1 MKKVRLGIVGVGQ
14 IGKAH
19 LQQYSQMEGV
29 ELVAA
34 CDIDLPELERVSNLH
49 DIPNRYELF
58 RDLLAR
64 DDLDAVD
71 VCLHNNLHAP
81 VTVEVLRSGKHAYCE
96 KPIAGCY
103 RDGLAMVEAAGET
116 GKMLHIQ
123 LFSLY
128 TAETRAARRLIDEGR
143 LGRVYH
149 GRSTGFRRRNRPYVD
164 GYGTDKFVRKEI
176 SGGGAMFD
184 MGIYH
189 LAQLLYLMDRPKM
202 ERVSGLTYQE
212 TPMDEERRRLSGY
225 SVEEL
230 GLGLVRFDGGRSMD
244 IIESWAVHMD
254 GFEGSSLF
262 GSLGGI
268 RLQPFRYCAAA
279 GGMDLDSTVDL
290 EQESIRWHR
299 LNPGESAYDSSQQ
312 HWVAAL
318 RGEVPLLDT
327 AGIAQDAMRI
337 SEGIYL
343 SPRLGREVKAD
354 EVREMS
360 QSTALIL

>member
-1 MKKVRLGIVGVGQ
+1 MKPVRIGIVGVGQ

-34 CDIDLPELERVSNLH
+34 CDIDLPELDRVCNLH
-49 DIPNRYELF
+49 NIPNRYELF

-81 VTVEVLRSGKHAYCE
+81 VTIEVLRSGKHAYCE
-96 KPIAGCY
+96 KPIAGSY
-103 RDGLAMVEAAGET
+103 RDGLNMVETARQC

-128 TAETRAARRLIDEGR
+128 TPDTRAARRLIDEGR
-143 LGRVYH
+143 LGYIYH
-149 GRSTGFRRRNRPYVD
+149 ARSTGFRRRNRPYVD

-176 SGGGAMFD
+176 SGGGALFD

-189 LAQLLYLMDRPKM
+189 ITQLLYLMDRPKM
-202 ERVSGLTYQE
+202 ERVSGFTYQQ
-212 TPMDEERRRLSGY
+212 TPMNEERRRFSNY

-230 GLGLVRFDGGRSMD
+230 GIGLVRFEGGRSMD

-254 GFEGSSLF
+254 GFESGSLF

-268 RLQPFRYCAAA
+268 RLQPFRYCSGACD
-279 GGMDLDSTVDL
+279 MDLDSDINL
-290 EQESIRWHR
+290 ERENLRWHR

-318 RGEVPLLDT
+318 RGEAPLLDT
-327 AGIAQDAMRI
+327 AGIALDAMLI
-337 SEGIYL
+337 SEGIYM
-343 SPRLGREVKAD
+343 SQRLGREVAAD
-354 EVREMS
+354 EVRNLS
-360 QSTALIL
+360 QSTALVL